1 MRKVWHDD
9 AWEEYLF
16 WQQQDAKTLR
26 RINQLLQ
33 SIDRNGTS
41 CIGNPE
47 PLRNN
52 LSGWWSVRINQIDF
66 WYTIRYT
73 IHNIDWR
80 NRYAIRRKHLAAAQ
94 NERRCHSLYGIPP
107 NVERLP

>member
-1 MRKVWHDD
+1 MRKIWHES
-9 AWEEYLF
+9 AWEEYIY
-16 WQQQDAKTLR
+16 WQHQDDRTLR

-52 LSGWWSVRINQIDF
+52 LSGWWSVRINQADRLVFRIADD
-66 WYTIRYT
+66 TLEI
-73 IHNIDWR
+73 
-80 NRYAIRRKHLAAAQ
+80 LACKGHY
-94 NERRCHSLYGIPP
+94 N
-107 NVERLP
+107 

>member
-1 MRKVWHDD
+1 MRKVWHEA

-16 WQQQDAKTLR
+16 WQRQDAKTLR
-26 RINQLLQ
+26 RINQLLL

-52 LSGWWSVRINQIDF
+52 LSGWWSVRINQADRIVFRIADG
-66 WYTIRYT
+66 TLEI
-73 IHNIDWR
+73 
-80 NRYAIRRKHLAAAQ
+80 LACKGHY
-94 NERRCHSLYGIPP
+94 E
-107 NVERLP
+107 

>member
-1 MRKVWHDD
+1 MRKVWHED
-9 AWEEYLF
+9 AWEDYLF
-16 WQQQDAKTLR
+16 WQRQDAKTLK

-52 LSGWWSVRINQIDF
+52 LSGWWSVRINQADRIVFRIID
-66 WYTIRYT
+66 
-73 IHNIDWR
+73 D
-80 NRYAIRRKHLAAAQ
+80 AIEILACKGHY
-94 NERRCHSLYGIPP
+94 N
-107 NVERLP
+107 

>member
-1 MRKVWHDD
+1 MRKVWHED
-9 AWEEYLF
+9 AWEEYLS
-16 WQQQDAKTLR
+16 WQHDSRTLR

-52 LSGWWSVRINQIDF
+52 LSGWWSVRINQTDRIVFRIID
-66 WYTIRYT
+66 
-73 IHNIDWR
+73 D
-80 NRYAIRRKHLAAAQ
+80 AIEILACKGHY
-94 NERRCHSLYGIPP
+94 E
-107 NVERLP
+107 

>member
-1 MRKVWHDD
+1 MRKVWHED
-9 AWEEYLF
+9 AWEEYLS
-16 WQQQDAKTLR
+16 WQRQDAKTLK

-52 LSGWWSVRINQIDF
+52 LSGWCSVRINQADRIVFRIIDDALE
-66 WYTIRYT
+66 I
-73 IHNIDWR
+73 
-80 NRYAIRRKHLAAAQ
+80 LACKGHY
-94 NERRCHSLYGIPP
+94 N
-107 NVERLP
+107 